1 MSWFPPKNRCS
12 QATVGEKSS
21 ARGTWR
27 RCVASRPNAKREPPR
42 KGARDDHYQETVR
55 KALTGETNM
64 DDAKRDL
71 IIRAEW
77 TRLDAID
84 AECREKSAL
93 NCESR
98 TVGRLRPRPLSATT
112 GAS

>member
-1 MSWFPPKNRCS
+1 
-12 QATVGEKSS
+12 
-21 ARGTWR
+21 
-27 RCVASRPNAKREPPR
+27 
-42 KGARDDHYQETVR
+42 
-55 KALTGETNM
+55 M